1 MYKKTISPR
10 KALLGLILL
19 GAISVI
25 INVKSGWLLV
35 SRAGFPNKNHFDDL
49 SLVIDW
55 SECFREI
62 GNGVYSTQ
70 TQDGCGGY
78 LYGQPLLH
86 VINVLNISRSQID
99 FISTFL
105 IVASVFCLAIVA
117 VNYQKNS
124 ISSLMITAALIFS
137 PNYFLLIERMNV
149 DLIVILMLVFA
160 GLALKSGK
168 FSASYILIAATAL
181 FKFYTLPLLVFVTLK
196 YGSGKSRIVAL
207 LLTGVVAIKILID
220 IQRIKGTF
228 PSTWFISFGLQIW
241 GKYLNLLFEMLNL
254 ETTQLS
260 WPIETLVGLTL
271 IALVGLAFLFVNHTN
286 EHLDEPIF
294 YLRPLGKEDLL
305 LFEFL
310 SIPFLTCYFLNT
322 SYDYRLPLL
331 SVALCLVLKYQS
343 GVRYRIFG
351 GLALMATWMTV
362 YIPFPTSG
370 TGVAVWQM
378 IGDLSMIPLV
388 IALLLLL
395 VNSSS
400 DRLALKL
407 KGLINWR

>member
-1 MYKKTISPR
+1 
-10 KALLGLILL
+10 
-19 GAISVI
+19 
-25 INVKSGWLLV
+25 
-35 SRAGFPNKNHFDDL
+35 
-49 SLVIDW
+49 
-55 SECFREI
+55 
-62 GNGVYSTQ
+62 
-70 TQDGCGGY
+70 
-78 LYGQPLLH
+78 
-86 VINVLNISRSQID
+86 
-99 FISTFL
+99 
-105 IVASVFCLAIVA
+105 
-117 VNYQKNS
+117 
-124 ISSLMITAALIFS
+124 
-137 PNYFLLIERMNV
+137 
-149 DLIVILMLVFA
+149 
-160 GLALKSGK
+160 
-168 FSASYILIAATAL
+168 LIAATAL
-181 FKFYTLPLLVFVTLK
+181 FKFYTLPLLLFVSFK
-196 YGSGKSRIVAL
+196 YASGKSRIVAL

-220 IQRIKGTF
+220 IQRIRGTF

-351 GLALMATWMTV
+351 GFALMATWMTV

>member
-10 KALLGLILL
+10 EALLGLILL

-49 SLVIDW
+49 RLVIDW
-55 SECFREI
+55 SECFKEF
-62 GNGVYSTQ
+62 GKGVYSTQ
-70 TQDGCGGY
+70 TREGCGGY
-78 LYGQPLLH
+78 LYGQPLLQM
-86 VINVLNISRSQID
+86 INLLNISISQIVL
-99 FISTFL
+99 ISTFL

-124 ISSLMITAALIFS
+124 MSSVIITAALIFS

-149 DLIVILMLVFA
+149 DQIVILMLVFA
-160 GLALKSGK
+160 WLALKNGK
-168 FSASYILIAATAL
+168 FSASYVLIAATAL
-181 FKFYTLPLLVFVTLK
+181 FKFYTLPLLVFVSFK
-196 YGSGKSRIVAL
+196 YTSGKSRIVAL
-207 LLTGVVAIKILID
+207 LLTVVVAIKIVMDL
-220 IQRIKGTF
+220 QRIQGTF

-254 ETTQLS
+254 KTTQLS

-271 IALVGLAFLFVNHTN
+271 IALVGLVFLFVNHSR
-286 EHLDEPIF
+286 ELSDESIFHLG
-294 YLRPLGKEDLL
+294 PLGKEDLL

-322 SYDYRLPLL
+322 SYDYRLPFL
-331 SVALCLVLKYQS
+331 SVAFCLVLKYQS
-343 GVRYRIFG
+343 GVRYRILA

-362 YIPFPTSG
+362 YIPFPTAG
-370 TGVAVWQM
+370 TGVVVWQM